1 MDGPKDWHVGAW
13 VSVAHTSG
21 CIQLTVVPVGLKS
34 CFEAGAKVF
43 GASLGQLV

>member
-13 VSVAHTSG
+13 VSVAHTNG